1 MTRRERALNIVAR
14 RRRRQAR
21 DHRNGGQRRGCFRR
35 AIKEVILKSMRPS
48 SLSESVH
55 PYPSPKRQR
64 LALAVVCLG
73 SLLSPLDTTVN
84 TAFPVITAAFSL
96 PLRDIQWVVIAY
108 VLAMSSF
115 ALIFGHLGDRMGH
128 RRIFA
133 MGLAAC
139 VLAHAAVALAPDF
152 PSLVAMRAVQG
163 AAAGMAV
170 SCAPAIATLLYPA
183 ADKARVLALY
193 IAVGNVAMAAGP
205 WLGGLLLQAFGWPG
219 VFWFRAPLALAA
231 LLLLPCL
238 PKRPGGVGSSSSTST
253 ARFDWAGAV
262 GLSALLSSM
271 MLGLAELT
279 RPDANLWITLTLLAG
294 GVVGTFLWVRHE
306 SRAAQP
312 VLRMAP
318 FRSARFSGTQA
329 ASVLVNLACF
339 ANLLLLPY
347 ELTRAAGASLASAGL
362 MLSMYPGGSVL
373 GSLVAG
379 RLAARWSSS
388 QLMTLGGLGA
398 AAGLLLT
405 GGLLSAGSPTAALSL
420 GMLASGLGLGLFQVG
435 YMEATTSMLPIDERG
450 VAGSLV
456 SVTRLLGILL
466 GATGIHWLQGLTQN
480 HASTFQ
486 VLGIGLLVLAMLFAL
501 GNRQATPP

>member
-1 MTRRERALNIVAR
+1 
-14 RRRRQAR
+14 
-21 DHRNGGQRRGCFRR
+21 
-35 AIKEVILKSMRPS
+35 MRPS
-48 SLSESVH
+48 SLPESVH
-55 PYPSPKRQR
+55 RTPDPYRQR

-84 TAFPVITAAFSL
+84 TAFPVITAAFAL

-115 ALIFGHLGDRMGH
+115 ALVFGHLGDRYGH

-133 MGLAAC
+133 IGLAAS
-139 VLAHAAVALAPDF
+139 VLAHTAVALAPNF
-152 PSLVAMRAVQG
+152 PTLVAMRAVQG
-163 AAAGMAV
+163 AAAGIAV

-193 IAVGNVAMAAGP
+193 IAVGSVAMAAGP
-205 WLGGLLLQAFGWPG
+205 WLGGLLLQSFGWPG

-231 LLLLPCL
+231 LLLLPLL
-238 PKRPGGVGSSSSTST
+238 PASKVGEASQSST

-262 GLSALLSSM
+262 GLSALLTSL

-279 RPDANLWITLTLLAG
+279 RPGASLWLTLALLAG
-294 GVVGTFLWVRHE
+294 GVAGTFWWVRHE
-306 SRAAQP
+306 SSATHP

-318 FRSARFSGTQA
+318 FREARFSGIQA
-329 ASVLVNLACF
+329 TSVLINLACF

-347 ELTRAAGASLASAGL
+347 VLTHAAGASLASAGL

-379 RLAARWSSS
+379 RLAARGSSS
-388 QLMTLGGLGA
+388 GLMTAGLVVAATGLG
-398 AAGLLLT
+398 L
-405 GGLLSAGSPTAALSL
+405 TAAVLWAAPPPAYL
-420 GMLASGLGLGLFQVG
+420 VLCMLTSGIGLGLFQVG
-435 YMEATTSMLPIDERG
+435 YMDATTSMLPVDERG

-466 GATGIHWLQGLTQN
+466 GATGIHWIQGLTQN
-480 HASTFQ
+480 HAGTFASLAAG
-486 VLGIGLLVLAMLFAL
+486 LGMVGLLFTL
-501 GNRQATPP
+501 GKRRTLQP

>member
-1 MTRRERALNIVAR
+1 
-14 RRRRQAR
+14 
-21 DHRNGGQRRGCFRR
+21 
-35 AIKEVILKSMRPS
+35 MRPS
-48 SLSESVH
+48 NLSEPVH
-55 PYPSPKRQR
+55 RYPSPHRQR

-115 ALIFGHLGDRMGH
+115 ALVFGHLGDRIGH

-133 MGLAAC
+133 IGLAAS
-139 VLAHAAVALAPDF
+139 VLTHAAVALAPDF
-152 PSLVAMRAVQG
+152 PTLVAMRAVQG
-163 AAAGMAV
+163 AAAGIAV

-183 ADKARVLALY
+183 ADKARVLAFY
-193 IAVGNVAMAAGP
+193 IAVGSVAMAAGP

-219 VFWFRAPLALAA
+219 VFWFRTPLALAA
-231 LLLLPCL
+231 LLLLPLL
-238 PKRPGGVGSSSSTST
+238 PARQRGVGQASQTGT
-253 ARFDWAGAV
+253 ARFDWAGAI
-262 GLSALLSSM
+262 GLSALLTSL
-271 MLGLAELT
+271 MLGLAELS
-279 RPDANLWITLTLLAG
+279 RPDASLWVALALLAG
-294 GVVGTFLWVRHE
+294 GVGATILWVRHE
-306 SRAAQP
+306 SRVAHP

-329 ASVLVNLACF
+329 ASVLINLACF

-388 QLMTLGGLGA
+388 RLMAMGWLGA

-405 GGLLSAGSPTAALSL
+405 GGLLSTGSAPAALIL
-420 GMLASGLGLGLFQVG
+420 GMLASGLGLGMFQVG
-435 YMEATTSMLPIDERG
+435 YMEATTTLLPIDERG

-466 GATGIHWLQGLTQN
+466 GATGIHWLQGLTQD
-480 HASTFQ
+480 HASTFKL
-486 VLGIGLLVLAMLFAL
+486 LGIALLALEMLFAL
-501 GNRQATPP
+501 GKRRAAPA

>member
-1 MTRRERALNIVAR
+1 
-14 RRRRQAR
+14 
-21 DHRNGGQRRGCFRR
+21 
-35 AIKEVILKSMRPS
+35 MRPS
-48 SLSESVH
+48 SLPESVH
-55 PYPSPKRQR
+55 RTPDPYRQR

-84 TAFPVITAAFSL
+84 TAFPVITAAFAL

-115 ALIFGHLGDRMGH
+115 ALVFGHLGDRIGH

-133 MGLAAC
+133 MGLAAS

-152 PSLVAMRAVQG
+152 PTLVAMRAVQG
-163 AAAGMAV
+163 AAAGIAV

-219 VFWFRAPLALAA
+219 VFWFRTPLALAA
-231 LLLLPCL
+231 LLLLPLL
-238 PKRPGGVGSSSSTST
+238 PARQRGVGQASQTGT
-253 ARFDWAGAV
+253 ARFDWVGAI
-262 GLSALLSSM
+262 GLSALLTSL
-271 MLGLAELT
+271 MLGLAELS
-279 RPDANLWITLTLLAG
+279 RPDASLWLALALLAG
-294 GVVGTFLWVRHE
+294 GVGATLLWVRHE
-306 SRAAQP
+306 SRADHP

-329 ASVLVNLACF
+329 ASVLINLACF

-347 ELTRAAGASLASAGL
+347 ELTRAAGGSLASAGL

-379 RLAARWSSS
+379 RLAGRWSSS
-388 QLMTLGGLGA
+388 RLMTMGWLVA

-405 GGLLSAGSPTAALSL
+405 GGLLSTGSAPAALIL
-420 GMLASGLGLGLFQVG
+420 GMLASGLGLGMFQVG
-435 YMEATTSMLPIDERG
+435 YMEATTSLLPIDERG

-480 HASTFQ
+480 HANTFK
-486 VLGIGLLVLAMLFAL
+486 VLGIALLALAMLFAL
-501 GNRQATPP
+501 GKRRAAPA